1 MDWLYKCVS
10 LDLDGMVA
18 MVVGMLVEIEKED
31 VAEVEEAESD
41 DHRCTRQGSSLLGV
55 QPSSFHESLQSAM
68 RIFAM
73 PFLKLMEWLPLV
85 TAAVMTTMM
94 TMLQQLP
101 VGWNEDA
108 DYSVAVPDVVVL
120 PH

>member
-10 LDLDGMVA
+10 LDLDD
-18 MVVGMLVEIEKED
+18 MVVMVVVVVEIEKED
-31 VAEVEEAESD
+31 AAEVEEAGSD
-41 DHRCTRQGSSLLGV
+41 DHHCTHQGSSLLGV
-55 QPSSFHESLQSAM
+55 LPSSFHESLQSAM
-68 RIFAM
+68 RIFAR
-73 PFLKLMEWLPLV
+73 PSLKLMEWLPLV
-85 TAAVMTTMM
+85 TAAVTMM

>member
-10 LDLDGMVA
+10 LDLDDMVV
-18 MVVGMLVEIEKED
+18 MVVVVGMLVEIEKED
-31 VAEVEEAESD
+31 VAEVEEAGSD
-41 DHRCTRQGSSLLGV
+41 DHRCTPRGSSLLGV
-55 QPSSFHESLQSAM
+55 LPSSFHESLQSAM

-73 PFLKLMEWLPLV
+73 PSLKLMEWLPLV
-85 TAAVMTTMM
+85 TAVMMM
-94 TMLQQLP
+94 TMLQQFP

>member
-1 MDWLYKCVS
+1 MS
-10 LDLDGMVA
+10 LGLDD
-18 MVVGMLVEIEKED
+18 MVVMVVVVEIEKEE
-31 VAEVEEAESD
+31 VAEVEEAGSD

-55 QPSSFHESLQSAM
+55 LPSSFHESLQSAM

-73 PFLKLMEWLPLV
+73 PSLKLMEWLPLV
-85 TAAVMTTMM
+85 TMM
-94 TMLQQLP
+94 MLQQLP

-108 DYSVAVPDVVVL
+108 DYSVAVLDVVVL

>member
-1 MDWLYKCVS
+1 MS

-85 TAAVMTTMM
+85 TAVMMMTMM

-108 DYSVAVPDVVVL
+108 DYSVVVPDVVVL